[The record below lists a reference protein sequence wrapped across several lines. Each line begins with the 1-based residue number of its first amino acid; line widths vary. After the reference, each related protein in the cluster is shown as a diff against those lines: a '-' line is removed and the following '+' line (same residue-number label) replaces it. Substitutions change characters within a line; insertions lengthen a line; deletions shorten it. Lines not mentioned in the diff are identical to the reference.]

1 MPDFPTFNDLF
12 RVARDEILL
21 RNGRVSRD
29 AVERDGMDANIL
41 VAAACA
47 AGDEVV
53 SQVAELAASLFLD
66 SATVQ
71 ALDRLVFD
79 RYGLVRKSA
88 SASLG
93 TVQFRTAAGAP
104 VTFTIP
110 TGTLL
115 ATADGRQFVTTENA
129 IYVAGS
135 TGPLAVTVR
144 SVLAG
149 GDQNAKSGTIT
160 SIVGAVVSQPSDLTV
175 VNPYATAGGA
185 DSETDDSLRER
196 ARRYFTTVRRG
207 TLGAL
212 EEAALGIA
220 GVRSAK
226 AFEVL
231 DALGRPARL
240 VQLVVTDAF
249 TEQFV
254 TYDVT
259 PPRYEVQ
266 SQYLATVVFNGLSDV
281 RPAGMYVQVQVAN
294 VVLQAVQLAL
304 TFSAGVDVQEAALRA
319 RAAVTNYINGLP
331 PGTPFTYQDASTR
344 LKAVSGLV
352 PGGSTIIS
360 PAGNVAAKPLQ
371 VIRTSLGLVA
381 ATAAQTDQPI
391 ITGTNPDA
399 YTLAGG

>member
-1 MPDFPTFNDLF
+1 MPDFPTFSDLQ

-21 RNGRVSRD
+21 RNGKVSRD

-47 AGDEVV
+47 VGDEVV
-53 SQVAELAASLFLD
+53 GQIAELAASLFLD
-66 SATVQ
+66 SAVGQ
-71 ALDRLVFD
+71 ALDHLAFD
-79 RYGLVRKSA
+79 RYGLVRKPA

-93 TVQFRTAAGAP
+93 TVQFQTAAGAL

-110 TGTLL
+110 VGTVL
-115 ATADGRQFVTTENA
+115 ATTDGRQFITTENA
-129 IYVAGS
+129 IYPVGS
-135 TGPLAVTVR
+135 VGPLAVTVR

-149 GDQNAKSGTIT
+149 ADQNAKSGTIT
-160 SIVGAVVSQPSDLTV
+160 SITGVFPSQPTNITV
-175 VNPYATAGGA
+175 QNPYATAGGA
-185 DSETDDSLRER
+185 DSELDDSLRER

-212 EEAALGIA
+212 EEAALGVP

-226 AFEVL
+226 AFEVV

-266 SQYLATVVFNGLSDV
+266 SQYLASRVFNALSDV
-281 RPAGMYVQVQVAN
+281 RPAGMYVQTQVAN

-304 TFSAGVDVQEAALRA
+304 TFSAGVNVQDAALRA
-319 RAAVTNYINGLP
+319 RAAMVNYTNGLA
-331 PGTPFTYQDASTR
+331 PGVPWTYQDASTV

-360 PAGNVAAKPLQ
+360 PAGSVSAKPLQ
-371 VIRTSLGLVA
+371 AIRTSLGLVA
-381 ATAAQTDQPI
+381 ATAAQNDQPI

-399 YTLAGG
+399 FSLAGG